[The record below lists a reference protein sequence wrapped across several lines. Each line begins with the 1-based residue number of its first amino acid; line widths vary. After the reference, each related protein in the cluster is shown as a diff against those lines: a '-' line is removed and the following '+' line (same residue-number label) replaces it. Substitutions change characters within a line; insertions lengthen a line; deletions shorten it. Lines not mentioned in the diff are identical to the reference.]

1 MRPPSKPADP
11 GGARELNPF
20 ARFRAD
26 RREIVD
32 MSSTRAVLQQRK
44 ERLDEE
50 LKQVEKQVYDL
61 ETTYLNESSQYG
73 NVLKGFEGF
82 PSQTKNTSQKK
93 ARNFKPEDRRFRSSS
108 SPRWTRS
115 PPSAR
120 RRRPSPHRAGARLEA
135 GPRTDETMKAS
146 GRTTDE
152 TILDARRAAFY
163 HQ

>member
-1 MRPPSKPADP
+1 
-11 GGARELNPF
+11 
-20 ARFRAD
+20 
-26 RREIVD
+26 
-32 MSSTRAVLQQRK
+32 MSSTLAALQQRK

-82 PSQTKNTSQKK
+82 LSQTKNTSQKK
-93 ARNFKPEDRRFRSSS
+93 ARNFKPEDRLFSS
-108 SPRWTRS
+108 RRRRRRWWTRS